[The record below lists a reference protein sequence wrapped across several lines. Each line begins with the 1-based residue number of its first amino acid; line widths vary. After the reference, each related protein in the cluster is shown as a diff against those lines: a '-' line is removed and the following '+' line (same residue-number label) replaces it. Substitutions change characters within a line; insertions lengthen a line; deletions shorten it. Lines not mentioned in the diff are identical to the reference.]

1 MQVYKLTSCQYKFA
15 QHSGIFMLLLLLD
28 VLIWLYGSEIG
39 EVNVNVPV
47 KMNIKGNIMMI
58 IGLKWRSSG
67 ALFLLF

>member
-1 MQVYKLTSCQYKFA
+1 
-15 QHSGIFMLLLLLD
+15 MLLLLLD